1 MIQSFHELVIGDVLV
16 APFVTQAGAAL
27 AVLVLLRPMLARFG
41 FDRLFSAPPAALLCL
56 YVVIVAVLVA
66 IT

>member
-1 MIQSFHELVIGDVLV
+1 MTQGFQELVVGDVLV
-16 APFVTQAGAAL
+16 APFVTQAGIAL
-27 AVLVLLRPMLARFG
+27 AMVLLLRPVLSRFG
-41 FDRLFSAPPAALLCL
+41 FDRLFSAPAAALLCL